1 MQRSQRKAEPNPR
14 RSSHRG
20 KLGRSKQRPYQAK
33 SVVQG
38 GFDFGFGD
46 GAFADYV
53 PVVAVEADYCGGQD
67 AAGVACVE
75 DQGEAIA

>member
-1 MQRSQRKAEPNPR
+1 MFCGTQQSRNPLGLV
-14 RSSHRG
+14 RG
-20 KLGRSKQRPYQAK
+20 KLGRSKQRPYQVY

-38 GFDFGFGD
+38 GIDFGIGD

-53 PVVAVEADYCGGQD
+53 PVVAVEADDGARQG

-75 DQGEAIA
+75 DQGEAVA